1 MNEAPRVAHIL
12 EATVG
17 GTARHL
23 TEIGCELAGLGIPQE
38 AILSRR
44 AEESFAGRAERLA
57 RAGVRIT
64 WVPMT
69 REIAPGADLRAL
81 WQLIR
86 CLRRSRPEIVHTHS
100 SKAGILGRAAAVLAG
115 VPVLIHSP
123 HAFPF
128 QMRVGRA
135 RRALY
140 VALERAAARKTRCLV
155 AVSHAERDLALS
167 IGGYPEKRTVV
178 IENGVDPEGGASPQ
192 EGEALRK
199 ELGIAPET
207 PVVLFVGRLVEQ
219 KAPDVLVRA
228 AARVLGAHPE
238 ALFLLAGAGP
248 HFDAMQRQVALWL
261 TQGPP
266 GANPE
271 RIRLLGHRQDVERC
285 YAAAQLFVLP
295 SRWEGL
301 PYSPLEAMRAGLPV
315 VASDLPPLREMVIHR
330 QTGLLVPPDD
340 PEALAAALSSL
351 LSNPEWAHAQG
362 RAGRARVCERF
373 SLRRQVEQLAL
384 VYRTLAR

>member
-81 WQLIR
+81 WQLVR

-100 SKAGILGRAAAVLAG
+100 SKAGILGRAAACWQACRSHPLPRA
-115 VPVLIHSP
+115 SP
-123 HAFPF
+123 F
-128 QMRVGRA
+128 RSRRA
-135 RRALY
+135 RPCARSS
-140 VALERAAARKTRCLV
+140 RSNAAARKTRCLV
-155 AVSHAERDLALS
+155 AVSHAERGLALS
-167 IGGYPEKRTVV
+167 IGGYPEAHRRR
-178 IENGVDPEGGASPQ
+178 ENGVDPEVAHRRRRAGAAQ
-192 EGEALRK
+192 NWECAG
-199 ELGIAPET
+199 T
-207 PVVLFVGRLVEQ
+207 PVVLFVGRLVGEGTRYRCEQ
-219 KAPDVLVRA
+219 PLGAGRAPGGRSSSSRSRPTLRRDA
-228 AARVLGAHPE
+228 AAVAYNHPGPEGQSGAHP
-238 ALFLLAGAGP
+238 A
-248 HFDAMQRQVALWL
+248 
-261 TQGPP
+261 
-266 GANPE
+266 
-271 RIRLLGHRQDVERC
+271 LGHRQDVERC
-285 YAAAQLFVLP
+285 YAAAQLSCSLA
-295 SRWEGL
+295 WEGR
-301 PYSPLEAMRAGLPV
+301 PTPLWSVRAGLPV

>member
-1 MNEAPRVAHIL
+1 MREAPRVAHIL

-17 GTARHL
+17 GTGRHL

-38 AILSRR
+38 ALLSRR
-44 AEESFAGRAERLA
+44 AEESFDSQAERLA
-57 RAGVRIT
+57 RAGVRLT

-81 WQLIR
+81 WLLVR
-86 CLRRSRPEIVHTHS
+86 CLRRSRPDVVHTHS

-115 VPVLIHSP
+115 VPVIVHSP

-140 VALERAAARKTRCLV
+140 LALERAAARKTTCLV
-155 AVSHAERDLALS
+155 AVSNAERDLAVS
-167 IGGYPEKRTVV
+167 IAGYPEKRAVV
-178 IENGVDPEGGASPQ
+178 IENGVDPEGGAPPE
-192 EGEALRK
+192 EGEALRQ

-228 AARVLGAHPE
+228 AALVLARHPD

-248 HFDAMQRQVALWL
+248 HFETVQRQVARWL
-261 TQGPP
+261 AEGPP
-266 GANPE
+266 GINPE
-271 RIRLLGHRQDVERC
+271 RVRLLGHRQDIERF
-285 YAAAQLFVLP
+285 YAAAQIFVLP

-301 PYSPLEAMRAGLPV
+301 PYAPLEAMRAGIPV
-315 VASDLPPLREMVIHR
+315 VASDLPPLREMVVHQ

-340 PEALAAALSSL
+340 PEALAGALSSL
-351 LSNPEWAHAQG
+351 LSAPEWARALG
-362 RAGRARVCERF
+362 RAGQARVCERF

>member
-100 SKAGILGRAAAVLAG
+100 SKAGILGRAAALLAG

-123 HAFPF
+123 PSLSDASGAPA
-128 QMRVGRA
+128 RA
-135 RRALY
+135 TSHRTR
-140 VALERAAARKTRCLV
+140 AARKTRV
-155 AVSHAERDLALS
+155 WWPSRMPSAIWRS
-167 IGGYPEKRTVV
+167 IGGYRRSAPSSLRTASTRGWRIAAGGRGAAQEQLRRRRGRPLCRPV
-178 IENGVDPEGGASPQ
+178 GGA
-192 EGEALRK
+192 EGTRRTGASSRSGAGRAPGGALPPR
-199 ELGIAPET
+199 G
-207 PVVLFVGRLVEQ
+207 GRPTLRR
-219 KAPDVLVRA
+219 DA
-228 AARVLGAHPE
+228 AAGRPMAHPGPTRGQSGAHP
-238 ALFLLAGAGP
+238 AAGAPAGCR
-248 HFDAMQRQVALWL
+248 AVLRGCTTLRASLALG
-261 TQGPP
+261 GPP
-266 GANPE
+266 
-271 RIRLLGHRQDVERC
+271 L
-285 YAAAQLFVLP
+285 LP
-295 SRWEGL
+295 SGGDAR
-301 PYSPLEAMRAGLPV
+301 RA
-315 VASDLPPLREMVIHR
+315 
-330 QTGLLVPPDD
+330 
-340 PEALAAALSSL
+340 
-351 LSNPEWAHAQG
+351 
-362 RAGRARVCERF
+362 AGRG
-373 SLRRQVEQLAL
+373 
-384 VYRTLAR
+384 